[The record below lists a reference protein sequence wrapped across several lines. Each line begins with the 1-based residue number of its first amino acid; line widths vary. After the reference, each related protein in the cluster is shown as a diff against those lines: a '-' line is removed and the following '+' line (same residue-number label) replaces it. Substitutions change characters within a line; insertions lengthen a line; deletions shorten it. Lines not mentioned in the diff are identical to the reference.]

1 MKAVVIILSIA
12 MGLVFCQSGWAQ
24 SDWDWTGWNRQADE
38 RTQNA
43 EVEPIEI
50 TDEEQP
56 SSAWKSP
63 FAHWNLKPKPLEWK
77 TPTFIRRMNESNAR
91 MWRKTR
97 RSIGH
102 WASSTGEAIRNST
115 YKTWDAMSRAAYPEE
130 SPEESHPA
138 PSFGGVHE
146 FLNRPKLKF

>member
-1 MKAVVIILSIA
+1 MKAFVIVLLIGV
-12 MGLVFCQSGWAQ
+12 GLVLCKSSWAQ
-24 SDWDWTGWNRQADE
+24 SRWSWKGWNRPTDE

-50 TDEEQP
+50 TDDEQP
-56 SSAWKSP
+56 SSAWTNP
-63 FAHWNLKPKPLEWK
+63 FANWNLKPKPVEWK
-77 TPTFIRRMNESNAR
+77 TPAFIRRMNENNAR

-115 YKTWDAMSRAAYPEE
+115 YDTWEAMSRAAYPEKE
-130 SPEESHPA
+130 PEPAHPS